1 MEDPSSEKK
10 FYTMESLEDLVES
23 YIATLANPEDTDVL
37 FNGKKYFIKKNK

>member
-37 FNGKKYFIKKNK
+37 FNGKKYFINKNK